1 MFVELEKPNL
11 KLFTVRGR
19 PTSNLINSYSQ
30 VNDWLTEYGKYPHAI
45 LESYGLDVKS
55 VMSVK
60 GVIIAGRI
68 SQTRIEF
75 LQKQL
80 RNPIYPNIEFL
91 TTDDLSNSLLEILRD
106 LL

>member
-1 MFVELEKPNL
+1 
-11 KLFTVRGR
+11 
-19 PTSNLINSYSQ
+19 
-30 VNDWLTEYGKYPHAI
+30 
-45 LESYGLDVKS
+45 
-55 VMSVK
+55 MSVK

-91 TTDDLSNSLLEILRD
+91 TTDDLSNSLLEITDYQLQSQFQHSTKPFDVEAIVKKELEHKVSQLFESTSRSD
-106 LL
+106 TENRK